1 MQIRPWGMV
10 SRLGQV
16 SPHWG
21 RLITCPDAPF
31 PAPMTA
37 ARPTMVGRTGARD
50 RRLPRCPAARPET
63 GANAPARTGSKELH
77 LPPLFAEALS
87 STSLIRHLTEM
98 QIKPFTT

>member
-10 SRLGQV
+10 SPLGQV

-21 RLITCPDAPF
+21 RLITCPNTPF
-31 PAPMTA
+31 PAPM
-37 ARPTMVGRTGARD
+37 
-50 RRLPRCPAARPET
+50 PRCPPRN
-63 GANAPARTGSKELH
+63 GRAPARTGSKEPH
-77 LPPLFAEALS
+77 LSPLFAEALS

>member
-10 SRLGQV
+10 SPLGQV

-21 RLITCPDAPF
+21 RLITCPNAPF
-31 PAPMTA
+31 PAPMT
-37 ARPTMVGRTGARD
+37 
-50 RRLPRCPAARPET
+50 AARPET
-63 GANAPARTGSKELH
+63 GANAPARTGSKEPH
-77 LPPLFAEALS
+77 LSPLFAEALS